1 MNVKL
6 KNEFS
11 CITLFL
17 GNRCGYF
24 VACVVGIVI
33 VLLNYIWYYYS
44 GMPEYLEGGTE
55 QWPDVGR
62 PLSVG
67 GIHYLYHQE
76 VWGCGF

>member
-1 MNVKL
+1 MNVQL

-33 VLLNYIWYYYS
+33 VLLNYI
-44 GMPEYLEGGTE
+44 
-55 QWPDVGR
+55 
-62 PLSVG
+62 
-67 GIHYLYHQE
+67 
-76 VWGCGF
+76 